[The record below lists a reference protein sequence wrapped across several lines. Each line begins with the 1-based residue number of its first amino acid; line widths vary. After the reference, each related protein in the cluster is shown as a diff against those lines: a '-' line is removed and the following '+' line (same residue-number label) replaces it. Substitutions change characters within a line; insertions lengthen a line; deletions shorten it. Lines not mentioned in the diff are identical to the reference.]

1 MICDDDKTMLI
12 NTLQH
17 LKNPTL
23 MSKGADTAAK
33 TSDAAAKKTS
43 RAWLEFGPGCKTGN
57 EFWQFGGG
65 AMANWHDLQ
74 GLDDFCAYAVTF
86 HCSELQL
93 IAWEE
98 HVEEICVTEVAQG
111 SFNLNI

>member
-1 MICDDDKTMLI
+1 MLI

-23 MSKGADTAAK
+23 MSKRADTAAK

-43 RAWLEFGPGCKTGN
+43 SAWLEFGPGCKTGN
-57 EFWQFGGG
+57 PCWQFGGG